1 MQQPDLLECPP
12 AADGITD
19 YDKSHLVTYLRLLD
33 ADADG
38 AGWQEVASV
47 VLGLDVAC
55 NVETAERTYR
65 NHLDRAKW
73 MTTNGYAHLLKMA

>member
-12 AADGITD
+12 IADEITD

-33 ADADG
+33 ADAEG
-38 AGWQEVASV
+38 ADWKEVASV
-47 VLGLDVAC
+47 VLGLDVARDF
-55 NVETAERTYR
+55 ETAGRTYR

-73 MTTNGYAHLLKMA
+73 MTTNGYAYLLKMR